1 VRRIHQFV
9 RSGGT
14 AILRRLVIGLAFIGG
29 MLATAP
35 LALGASCSGASHA
48 ITLSQGSASPASG
61 TTATLFTFSVTYA
74 DSGGCDPSY
83 VKVTIAGV
91 GTFSKTPSPG
101 PNYVAGVTF
110 TWSLRLPVGTHAYSF
125 AASSGTGAGIKN
137 ATLSRV
143 KPGSVVVGPTA
154 SPTPKPTPA
163 PTPRPTPAPTPRPTP
178 APTPNASPTPVATAA
193 SSPASSPSP
202 TRRPKPNH
210 SPSPTPVAPAGSG
223 SGGPS
228 QVALGGGGAQSPG
241 SGGGSVGK
249 GDGGGP
255 SLLVAAWLTTT
266 LGGLVLFLFL
276 APKRPTP
283 LTPLAAEGPG
293 PAAPFPAARAPE
305 AADSAPPARVSKSPD
320 LDDEANMPRW
330 LRPSVQAARQDGSRV
345 TRRTRSY

>member
-1 VRRIHQFV
+1 
-9 RSGGT
+9 
-14 AILRRLVIGLAFIGG
+14 

-35 LALGASCSGASHA
+35 LALGSSCSGVSHA
-48 ITLSQGSASPASG
+48 ISLSQGSASPASG
-61 TTATLFTFSVTYA
+61 TTATLFTFSVQYA
-74 DSGGCDPSY
+74 DTAGCHPSK
-83 VKVTIAGV
+83 VVVTIAGA
-91 GTFSKTPSPG
+91 GTFSMSKSAGT
-101 PNYVAGVTF
+101 NYFTGVTY
-110 TWSLRLPVGTHAYSF
+110 TRGLRLPVGTHAYSF

-137 ATLSRV
+137 ATFTSV
-143 KPGSVVVGPTA
+143 KPGSVVVGETA

-178 APTPNASPTPVATAA
+178 NASPTPIATPA

-202 TRRPKPNH
+202 TRRPKPHH
-210 SPSPTPVAPAGSG
+210 SPSPTPAAPAGSA

-228 QVALGGGGAQSPG
+228 QGGLAGGGTQSPG
-241 SGGGSVGK
+241 AGGGLTK

-276 APKRPTP
+276 APKRQDP
-283 LTPLAAEGPG
+283 LTPLAAEGMG

-305 AADSAPPARVSKSPD
+305 TSDSAPPPRVSKSPD

-330 LRPSVQAARQDGSRV
+330 LRPSVQAARQEGSRV
-345 TRRTRSY
+345 SRRTRSY